1 MFGLPLA
8 EVEEIRCQVMPEKY
22 GDRSWPDS
30 PPQGAQSCFYHVR
43 WLPNKVQFIKRFFL
57 GRKYHQQAIEDLVQ
71 ANTLIQAKYDDVR
84 RLATEL
90 EKTNQQLIEAKRVL
104 ESQKAKLIE
113 SERNFRIL
121 GENVYDIIWIM
132 DLKTQK
138 FDYISPSV
146 EKNRGFTVEEA
157 KALTLEQ
164 TLSPGSLEKALE
176 ILEAQKLG
184 AGSYIKKPYT
194 LEKIGLA
201 VRAELV

>member
-1 MFGLPLA
+1 
-8 EVEEIRCQVMPEKY
+8 
-22 GDRSWPDS
+22 
-30 PPQGAQSCFYHVR
+30 
-43 WLPNKVQFIKRFFL
+43 
-57 GRKYHQQAIEDLVQ
+57 
-71 ANTLIQAKYDDVR
+71 
-84 RLATEL
+84 
-90 EKTNQQLIEAKRVL
+90 
-104 ESQKAKLIE
+104 
-113 SERNFRIL
+113 
-121 GENVYDIIWIM
+121 M